1 MPAEKLRIPY
11 PVIVEGKYD
20 RLALNSVMEGTI
32 ITTDGFGIFKN
43 KEKRALLRA
52 LAEKTP
58 LIILTDPDGAG
69 GVIRSCL
76 QSTLPRGRAY
86 VLHAPR
92 VAGVE
97 KRKSAPSAEGILGVE
112 GTDRDVLRTL
122 LEPFSTGEPLRRGEI
137 TAAMLMEAGLTG
149 GRGAQEARDRFGAK
163 HGLPPGMNAKA
174 FAAALGFLMTS
185 EEFEREAAGLTEDE
199 K

>member
-1 MPAEKLRIPY
+1 MPAEKLKIPY

-20 RLALNSVMEGTI
+20 RLALLSVMEGTI

-92 VAGVE
+92 VEGVE
-97 KRKSAPSAEGILGVE
+97 KRKPEPSAEGILGVE

-122 LEPFSTGEPLRRGEI
+122 LEPFSTGETLRRGEI
-137 TAAMLMEAGLTG
+137 TAAMLMDAGLTG
-149 GRGAQEARDRFGAK
+149 GKGAAERRDAFGAK

-174 FAAALGFLMTS
+174 FASALCFLMTR
-185 EEFEREAAGLTEDE
+185 EEFEREAACLTEDE